1 MAVDIWKLLRFKI
14 FDYAMSIDFV
24 DELDGE
30 KHTVYLTNG
39 DVDELIEKLVKNK
52 YGEVK

>member
-1 MAVDIWKLLRFKI
+1 MAVNIWKLPGFKI

-30 KHTVYLTNG
+30 KHTVYLTN
-39 DVDELIEKLVKNK
+39 
-52 YGEVK
+52 